1 MSQVCRSTICRYKKL
16 TMQMLFRS
24 VTKRQVDPQEL
35 RKETFKIKVV
45 SSRMALINESHL
57 NVPRGIRQAI
67 SQES

>member
-1 MSQVCRSTICRYKKL
+1 MSQVCRSTICRYKTL

-35 RKETFKIKVV
+35 RKETFKNKVV
-45 SSRMALINESHL
+45 SSKMALTNESHL